1 MNCFNKSSEKVAQK
15 RFCKVPQHLDHFS
28 QESHCHSWVSH
39 KSWSRN
45 PRNPLR
51 SAKIYRKIRADTNN
65 SLWASST
72 GIRLSHQMLW
82 NAFFATPSFEI
93 KMTQLYS
100 EYTSYLCHV
109 LYVLTYG
116 IAIVHP
122 TSCTHAPFLSIS
134 TILCTFVSNPQF
146 FSNRTNI
153 SHCNVF
159 WMSCFKRT
167 SPLLAK
173 KCSKLKRDP

>member
-1 MNCFNKSSEKVAQK
+1 MLQQVQRESCTKTVLQSSAASWPLLTRVTLPQLSVAQK
-15 RFCKVPQHLDHFS
+15 LIPKSTKSTSLCKNLPENQGWHKQLAMGFFNWYQTLPPNALECVFCDAVFWNQDDSTVLWVYFILVS
-28 QESHCHSWVSH
+28 CVVCTYIWYSHS
-39 KSWSRN
+39 
-45 PRNPLR
+45 P
-51 SAKIYRKIRADTNN
+51 
-65 SLWASST
+65 
-72 GIRLSHQMLW
+72 
-82 NAFFATPSFEI
+82 
-93 KMTQLYS
+93 
-100 EYTSYLCHV
+100 
-109 LYVLTYG
+109 
-116 IAIVHP
+116 P